1 MNWKPAKACEIV
13 VWSDLCMWLIQKIIL
28 SILKDGFIT
37 MAFELKEGKQFTLTM
52 HTLLSRK
59 SKWCIF
65 LGVQKPLS
73 IFNCRRQVA
82 HHTTYLLF
90 MMDRVI
96 PCLSYLHTHTQTC
109 VTKMLRVSLDT
120 NQYEFD
126 YLFTRNMTV
135 G

>member
-1 MNWKPAKACEIV
+1 
-13 VWSDLCMWLIQKIIL
+13 MWLIQKIIL

-59 SKWCIF
+59 SKWWIF
-65 LGVQKPLS
+65 LGVP
-73 IFNCRRQVA
+73 
-82 HHTTYLLF
+82 HTHTHT
-90 MMDRVI
+90 
-96 PCLSYLHTHTQTC
+96 HTHTQTC